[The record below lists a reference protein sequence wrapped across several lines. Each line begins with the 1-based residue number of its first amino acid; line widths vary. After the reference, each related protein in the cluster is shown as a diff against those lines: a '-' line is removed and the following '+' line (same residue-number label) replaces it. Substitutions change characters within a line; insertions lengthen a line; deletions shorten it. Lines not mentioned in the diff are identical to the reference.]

1 MGATVH
7 SQMAMES
14 VYKRNSSPSPSKV
27 KFVPGGRGIN
37 KFIIS

>member
-14 VYKRNSSPSPSKV
+14 VYRRNSSPSLSKV
-27 KFVPGGRGIN
+27 KFVLGGRGVN
-37 KFIIS
+37 KFIVS